1 MVPHVHRSTF
11 GTRAFF
17 FAGPTVWNSLPDNL
31 LCWAGPVSTIPRD
44 ASVYQLLTFCARAFE
59 VFLYVMR
66 SLSLYIYRRFTYLLT
81 YLHAFCSVD
90 LGAKRLIYVI
100 FNWQYFKVSKLR
112 TRVRSQN
119 HGSQLLDE
127 ILQWPTTNI
136 AI

>member
-66 SLSLYIYRRFTYLLT
+66 SLSLYIYIDVLLTYLLT
-81 YLHAFCSVD
+81 YTHSAVSTLEPSV
-90 LGAKRLIYVI
+90 
-100 FNWQYFKVSKLR
+100 
-112 TRVRSQN
+112 
-119 HGSQLLDE
+119 
-127 ILQWPTTNI
+127 
-136 AI
+136 